1 LNLETWQLPDLFC
14 SNTIIQK
21 IPIWWRWY
29 YWLCPV
35 AWSLYGMVVSQYGD
49 DVDTPLFDGV
59 SNITVADFVRDYF
72 GFNHSFLWVVAVVIV
87 AFGLLFAV
95 LFGLAIMKL
104 NFQRK

>member
-1 LNLETWQLPDLFC
+1 
-14 SNTIIQK
+14 
-21 IPIWWRWY
+21 
-29 YWLCPV
+29 
-35 AWSLYGMVVSQYGD
+35 MVVSQYGD